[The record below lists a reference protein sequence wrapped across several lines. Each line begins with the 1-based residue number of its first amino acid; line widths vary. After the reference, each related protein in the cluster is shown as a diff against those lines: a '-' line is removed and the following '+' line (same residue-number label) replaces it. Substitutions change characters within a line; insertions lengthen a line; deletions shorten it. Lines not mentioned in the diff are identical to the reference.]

1 MNAGAS
7 HCISKYESV
16 SYWRLE
22 PYHLRSRSRPSGSLA
37 FPFVFLLDFLLVVPD
52 IERNFGKNG
61 VTRVGNLISEIVISY
76 PTVI

>member
-1 MNAGAS
+1 MPEHHIVSQNMKAYPIGAS
-7 HCISKYESV
+7 SPTI
-16 SYWRLE
+16 
-22 PYHLRSRSRPSGSLA
+22 RSRSRPSGSLA